1 MSVLDAATPTPLST
15 ALAPLLAAGEPPA
28 FSVLRAEGGSAFVL
42 VCDHASARIPGSLGL
57 LGLSEGE
64 RASHIAWD
72 IGAAAVAQGLSERLD
87 ASLILQNYSRL
98 VVDCNRPPHSPELI
112 ATQSEW
118 GQVSG
123 NLHLGAEQVAARQL
137 QIFNPYHAA
146 ITTLLNQRM
155 LARKPTILIAVHSF
169 TPVYR
174 GDSRPWHIGL
184 MYRQDCHGLAA
195 GMLKRLR
202 RDERL
207 TVGDNQPYAIDDDLD
222 HTLPLHGEMR
232 GIPHV
237 GIEIRQDLIADEAG
251 QKNWAGR
258 LASLLKQLPAE
269 LAAA

>member
-1 MSVLDAATPTPLST
+1 MSVLDTAAPMPVAT
-15 ALAPLLAAGEPPA
+15 ALAPLLTAGEPPA

-42 VCDHASARIPGSLGL
+42 VCDHASARIPRSLDS

-72 IGAAAVAQGLSERLD
+72 IGAAAVAQALSERLD

-98 VVDCNRPPHSPELI
+98 VVDCNRPPHSPEFI

-123 NLHLGAEQVAARQL
+123 NLRLSADQAAARQT
-137 QIFNPYHAA
+137 QIFKPYHAA
-146 ITTLLNQRM
+146 ITTLLDQRVR
-155 LARKPTILIAVHSF
+155 ARQPTILIAVHSF

-184 MYRQDCHGLAA
+184 MYRQDRGLAA
-195 GMLKRLR
+195 EMLKRLG

-207 TVGDNQPYAIDDDLD
+207 TVGDNEPYAIDDDLD
-222 HTLPLHGEMR
+222 HTLPLHGETR
-232 GIPHV
+232 GIAHA

-269 LAAA
+269 LATA